1 MAEKASKILPN
12 EIKIEIINQ
21 KHDLTRFASYE
32 QDLVDF
38 LRDDAL
44 GNQEQNLS
52 VTFLWF
58 YRNYFVSY
66 LTLLTD
72 RITLEGNLQK
82 HFQEKGVNYKSL
94 PALKIGRLC
103 VDDAFR
109 GRGLG
114 KHMIKFAIKTA
125 KEINQSKAGC
135 RFITVDAKR
144 NPNKELDS
152 LQFYKKL
159 GFLVTGNDAEKKIT
173 FMHLDINLA

>member
-21 KHDLTRFASYE
+21 KHDLTRFTSYE

-44 GNQEQNLS
+44 RNQEQNLS
-52 VTFLWF
+52 VTFVWF
-58 YRNYFVSY
+58 YRNRLVSY
-66 LTLLTD
+66 ITLLTD
-72 RITLEGNLQK
+72 RISLSGKLQDY
-82 HFQEKGVNYKSL
+82 FMDKGVTYKTL

-103 VDDAFR
+103 VDDEFR
-109 GRGLG
+109 GKGLG
-114 KHMIKFAIKTA
+114 TLMLRFAVQIA

-144 NPNKELDS
+144 NPNPPLDS
-152 LQFYKKL
+152 VKFYQKL
-159 GFLVTGNDAEKKIT
+159 PFKIFGENTKEKIT
-173 FMHLDINLA
+173 FMCLDLKLV